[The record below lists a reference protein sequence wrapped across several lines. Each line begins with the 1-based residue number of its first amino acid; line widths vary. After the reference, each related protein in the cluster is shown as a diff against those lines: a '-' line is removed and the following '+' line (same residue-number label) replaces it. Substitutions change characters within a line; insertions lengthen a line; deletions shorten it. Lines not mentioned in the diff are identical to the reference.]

1 MHAAI
6 TQEDARRALAN
17 TFGTAR
23 TPETQ
28 AADYEAARGLSAAA
42 THLQQEAARAALS
55 AEQRKRACGP
65 DLDAKACALAQS
77 ARTESQLDTVNAQ
90 LAEGNRL
97 AATAL
102 ALKNAERK
110 RALAEARERRAAV
123 GKALDAVHGP
133 GLQARGEG
141 VTLGGD

>member
-23 TPETQ
+23 TPDTA
-28 AADYEAARGLSAAA
+28 AADYEAARGLSAAD
-42 THLQQEAARAALS
+42 THVQQEAARAAVS
-55 AEQRKRACGP
+55 AAQRRSACGP
-65 DLDAKACALAQS
+65 DLDAQACALAQT

-90 LAEGNRL
+90 LAESNRL
-97 AATAL
+97 AATTL

-110 RALAEARERRAAV
+110 RALAEAAERRATVAK
-123 GKALDAVHGP
+123 GLDALERP
-133 GLQARGEG
+133 GVQARGDG